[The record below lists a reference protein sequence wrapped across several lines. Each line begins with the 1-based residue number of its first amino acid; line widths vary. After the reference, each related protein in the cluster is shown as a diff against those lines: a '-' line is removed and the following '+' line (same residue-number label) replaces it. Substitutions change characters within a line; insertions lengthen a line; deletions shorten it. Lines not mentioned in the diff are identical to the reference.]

1 MKLPFHSE
9 NAVQVLLR
17 FDELLQVIRE
27 DLLGLVEA
35 VRKRTDIRIP
45 IQIFIFLLLIWV
57 VLITDGVRD
66 LQDIGGNNDTISSLR
81 FIWKLKLTATDDH
94 WIMMR

>member
-9 NAVQVLLR
+9 DAVQVLLR

-45 IQIFIFLLLIWV
+45 IQILIFLLLI
-57 VLITDGVRD
+57 
-66 LQDIGGNNDTISSLR
+66 
-81 FIWKLKLTATDDH
+81 
-94 WIMMR
+94 